1 LLDLLRAEF
10 SDVDRLTVL
19 RNKLFNLKQH
29 HSVQSYVTLFRTT
42 MIDLGSSQ
50 VDPETAKHLF
60 LHGLKAHIQKEVF
73 MHRPST
79 FEDMILLAERADQ
92 AFSTHERG
100 QLNTN
105 KQ

>member
-1 LLDLLRAEF
+1 
-10 SDVDRLTVL
+10 
-19 RNKLFNLKQH
+19 
-29 HSVQSYVTLFRTT
+29 

-50 VDPETAKHLF
+50 VDSETAKPLF

-92 AFSTHERG
+92 AF
-100 QLNTN
+100 
-105 KQ
+105 

>member
-1 LLDLLRAEF
+1 
-10 SDVDRLTVL
+10 
-19 RNKLFNLKQH
+19 
-29 HSVQSYVTLFRTT
+29 

-50 VDPETAKHLF
+50 VDSETAKHLF

-92 AFSTHERG
+92 AFQTHERG
-100 QLNTN
+100 PNN
-105 KQ
+105 